1 MKRGSEEIK
10 CQTLVKK
17 GCINQENSRIKENE
31 IKDTF
36 GTTLTRETN
45 YKKGTSQYSGSARW
59 PPSTQ
64 QSRKAGK
71 KDNSTAK
78 TPYKQS
84 VK

>member
-1 MKRGSEEIK
+1 MKRGAEEIK

-45 YKKGTSQYSGSARW
+45 YKKGTSQYSGSAR
-59 PPSTQ
+59 
-64 QSRKAGK
+64 
-71 KDNSTAK
+71 
-78 TPYKQS
+78 
-84 VK
+84 

>member
-36 GTTLTRETN
+36 GTTLTRETTR
-45 YKKGTSQYSGSARW
+45 KEHHSTVAVPGDL
-59 PPSTQ
+59 PPLNRAVRQ
-64 QSRKAGK
+64 VRRI
-71 KDNSTAK
+71 NSTAK